1 MRHAVMAYPLSVTR
15 IKLFGRH
22 SEVRSPEGC
31 SSLLLSKMVKKYIF
45 CMQAYSSKP
54 QTLRLLLSP

>member
-1 MRHAVMAYPLSVTR
+1 MRHAVMAYTLSVTR

-22 SEVRSPEGC
+22 SKVRSPEGC
-31 SSLLLSKMVKKYIF
+31 SSLLSKMVKKYIF

-54 QTLRLLLSP
+54 QALRLLLSP